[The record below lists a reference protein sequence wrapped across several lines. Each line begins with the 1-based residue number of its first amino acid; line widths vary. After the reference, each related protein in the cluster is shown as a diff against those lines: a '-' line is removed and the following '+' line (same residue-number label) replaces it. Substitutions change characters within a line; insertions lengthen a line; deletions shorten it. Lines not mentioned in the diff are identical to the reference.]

1 LRGAATARRPQ
12 RFAFAPK
19 VEALGRTFAFRQT
32 LLRMTGK
39 PTPFKLVQQ
48 ARAPRAT
55 LFASPCSLQSDSQ
68 MERRLAAVALAD
80 VVGYSHL
87 MGDDEAATLS
97 AVAALRNSVIDP
109 AVQARGGRLVKAM
122 GDGFLLEF
130 ASAVDAV
137 ECAVEIQG
145 RIAEMSGE
153 AKAGRNIALR
163 IGINVGDIMVE
174 DGDIFGEGVNIAARL
189 EQLADPGGIILSQ
202 TAYDQVRDRVQH
214 SFDDLGDRSLK
225 NIARPIK
232 VFRLTGPPSKS
243 SRPRLQGEFGD
254 LHAVAVLP
262 FDNLSRDPA
271 EDYFVEG
278 LTEDII
284 TALSYWRW
292 FPVVAR
298 NSTFVYKGKPKNVTD
313 IGRELGAAYLVEG
326 SARRSGEQVR
336 ITVQLIEAASGHHL
350 FAERYDRQI
359 ADIFILQE
367 EIAERIVAS
376 IEPEIHRA
384 EARRASRKHPS
395 DLNAWDHALKALSLQ
410 ERMTP
415 AGHAEARNLLE
426 LALQIDSTSAR
437 AWSLLSL
444 CRYHEGILGW
454 ANRADAL
461 KSSLEA
467 AEQAVLCDD
476 REWLAQGL
484 WGMGRLW
491 TERDFQ
497 SARDG
502 VEQAVALNP
511 SAPLARHFL
520 ACILEFTGHP
530 REALPHLEAILRLDP
545 HYRFRSLAMADQSL
559 CHWLLDNF
567 DEAISTAQRAV
578 RIQPGNV
585 RARQRLVAALSLR
598 GLSDA
603 ALAAAAELSRL
614 QPTLD
619 VAYIDDTY
627 PFMLSHE
634 RKRFIDALRS
644 ASLFFA

>member
-1 LRGAATARRPQ
+1 
-12 RFAFAPK
+12 
-19 VEALGRTFAFRQT
+19 
-32 LLRMTGK
+32 
-39 PTPFKLVQQ
+39 
-48 ARAPRAT
+48 
-55 LFASPCSLQSDSQ
+55 
-68 MERRLAAVALAD
+68 MERRLAVIVLAD
-80 VVGYSHL
+80 IVGYGHL
-87 MGDDEAATLS
+87 MGDDEAATLT
-97 AVAALRNSVIDP
+97 AVATLRSSIIDP
-109 AVQARGGRLVKAM
+109 AVEARGGRLVKAM

-145 RIAEMSGE
+145 RVAEMSGE
-153 AKAGRNIALR
+153 TKAAQSIELR

-174 DGDIFGEGVNIAARL
+174 DGDVFGDGVNVAARL
-189 EQLADPGGIILSQ
+189 EGSADPGGILLSQ
-202 TAYDQVRDRVQH
+202 AAYDQVRDRVQH

-225 NIARPIK
+225 NIARPVK
-232 VFRLTGPPSKS
+232 VFRLVMGRPSKPR
-243 SRPRLQGEFGD
+243 RPRLQGDFGD
-254 LHAVAVLP
+254 LQAVAVLP
-262 FDNLSRDPA
+262 FDNLSKDPA

-284 TALSYWRW
+284 TALAYWRW

-298 NSTFVYKGKPKNVTD
+298 NSTFVYKGKPKNVTE

-326 SARRSGEQVR
+326 SARRSGEQIR
-336 ITVQLIEAASGHHL
+336 ITVQLIDGATGHHL
-350 FAERYDRQI
+350 FAERYDRKI
-359 ADIFILQE
+359 ADVFIVQE

-395 DLNAWDHALKALSLQ
+395 DLSAWDHALKALSLQ

-415 AGHAEARNLLE
+415 AGHAEARNHLK
-426 LALQIDSTSAR
+426 LALEIDPSSAR

-454 ANRADAL
+454 VNRADAL

-467 AEQAVLCDD
+467 AEQAVSCDD

-484 WGMGRLW
+484 RGMGRLW

-497 SARDG
+497 SALDG

-520 ACILEFTGHP
+520 ACVLEFTGHP
-530 REALPHLEAILRLDP
+530 GEALPHLDAILRLDP
-545 HYRFRSLAMADQSL
+545 HYRFRSLAIADQSL
-559 CHWLLDNF
+559 CHLLLDNLG
-567 DEAISTAQRAV
+567 EAISTAEKAI

-598 GLSDA
+598 GLSDTA
-603 ALAAAAELSRL
+603 RAAAAELSRL

-634 RKRFIDALRS
+634 RERFIEALRS
-644 ASLFFA
+644 ASLLHE

>member
-1 LRGAATARRPQ
+1 
-12 RFAFAPK
+12 
-19 VEALGRTFAFRQT
+19 
-32 LLRMTGK
+32 
-39 PTPFKLVQQ
+39 
-48 ARAPRAT
+48 
-55 LFASPCSLQSDSQ
+55 
-68 MERRLAAVALAD
+68 MERRLAAIVLAD
-80 VVGYSHL
+80 IVGYSHL
-87 MGDDEAATLS
+87 MGDDEAATLT
-97 AVAALRNSVIDP
+97 AVAALRSSIIEP
-109 AVQARGGRLVKAM
+109 AAEARGGRLVKAM

-145 RIAEMSGE
+145 RVGEMKGE
-153 AKAGRNIALR
+153 TKAAQSVELR
-163 IGINVGDIMVE
+163 IGVNVGDIMVE
-174 DGDIFGEGVNIAARL
+174 DGDIFGEGVNVAARL
-189 EQLADPGGIILSQ
+189 EGLADPGGILLSQ
-202 TAYDQVRDRVQH
+202 AAYDQVRDRVRY

-225 NIARPIK
+225 NIARPVRI
-232 VFRLTGPPSKS
+232 FRLAMGRPSKS
-243 SRPRLQGEFGD
+243 RGPRLQSDFGD
-254 LHAVAVLP
+254 LQAVAVLP
-262 FDNLSRDPA
+262 FDNLSKDPA

-284 TALSYWRW
+284 TALAYWRW

-298 NSTFVYKGKPKNVTD
+298 NSTFAYKGKPKNVME

-336 ITVQLIEAASGHHL
+336 ITVQLIEGATGHHL
-350 FAERYDRQI
+350 FAERYDRKI
-359 ADIFILQE
+359 ADVFIVQE

-395 DLNAWDHALKALSLQ
+395 DLSAWDHALKALSLQ

-415 AGHAEARNLLE
+415 AGHAEARNHLK
-426 LALQIDSTSAR
+426 LALQIDPSSAR

-454 ANRADAL
+454 VNRADAL

-484 WGMGRLW
+484 WGMGRMW

-497 SARDG
+497 SALDG

-530 REALPHLEAILRLDP
+530 GEALPHLEAILRLDP
-545 HYRFRSLAMADQSL
+545 HYRFRSLAIADQSL
-559 CHWLLDNF
+559 CHLLLDNL
-567 DEAISTAQRAV
+567 DAAISTAEKAI

-598 GLSDA
+598 GSSDTARA
-603 ALAAAAELSRL
+603 AGVELSRL
-614 QPTLD
+614 QPALD

-627 PFMLSHE
+627 PFMFSHE

-644 ASLFFA
+644 ASLLHE

>member
-1 LRGAATARRPQ
+1 
-12 RFAFAPK
+12 
-19 VEALGRTFAFRQT
+19 
-32 LLRMTGK
+32 
-39 PTPFKLVQQ
+39 
-48 ARAPRAT
+48 
-55 LFASPCSLQSDSQ
+55 
-68 MERRLAAVALAD
+68 MERRLAAIVLAD
-80 VVGYSHL
+80 IVGYSHL
-87 MGDDEAATLS
+87 MGDDEAATLTT
-97 AVAALRNSVIDP
+97 VAALRSTIIDP
-109 AVQARGGRLVKAM
+109 AVVARGGRLVKAM

-137 ECAVEIQG
+137 ECAAEIQG
-145 RIAEMSGE
+145 RVAEMSGE
-153 AKAGRNIALR
+153 TKAAQSIELR

-174 DGDIFGEGVNIAARL
+174 DGDVFGDGVNVAARL
-189 EQLADPGGIILSQ
+189 EGLADPGGILLSQ
-202 TAYDQVRDRVQH
+202 AAYDQVRDRVQY

-225 NIARPIK
+225 NIARPVK
-232 VFRLTGPPSKS
+232 VFRLVMGRPSKPR
-243 SRPRLQGEFGD
+243 RPRPQGGFGD
-254 LHAVAVLP
+254 LQAVAVLP
-262 FDNLSRDPA
+262 FDNLSKDPA
-271 EDYFVEG
+271 EDYFVDG

-284 TALSYWRW
+284 TALAYWRW

-298 NSTFVYKGKPKNVTD
+298 NSTFVYKGKPKNVTE

-336 ITVQLIEAASGHHL
+336 ITVQLIEGATGHHL
-350 FAERYDRQI
+350 FAERYDRKI
-359 ADIFILQE
+359 ADVFIVQE

-395 DLNAWDHALKALSLQ
+395 DLSAWDHALKALSLQ

-415 AGHAEARNLLE
+415 AGHAEARNHLK
-426 LALQIDSTSAR
+426 LALEIDPSSAR

-454 ANRADAL
+454 VNRADAL

-497 SARDG
+497 SALDG

-530 REALPHLEAILRLDP
+530 GEALPHLEAILRLDP
-545 HYRFRSLAMADQSL
+545 HYRFRSLAIADQSL
-559 CHWLLDNF
+559 CHLLLDNLG
-567 DEAISTAQRAV
+567 EAISTAEKAI

-598 GLSDA
+598 GLSDTA
-603 ALAAAAELSRL
+603 RAAAVELSRL

-619 VAYIDDTY
+619 VAYINDTY
-627 PFMLSHE
+627 PFMFSHE
-634 RKRFIDALRS
+634 RERFIDALRS
-644 ASLFFA
+644 ASLLHE